1 MTVVTVSQKGWVVIP
16 AVLRKKYG
24 LEPGARVRVV
34 DYGGVVAIVP
44 LLKDPVHQA
53 EGMLA
58 GPTSL
63 TKALL
68 AERAKERERE
78 SKR

>member
-1 MTVVTVSQKGWVVIP
+1 
-16 AVLRKKYG
+16 
-24 LEPGARVRVV
+24 
-34 DYGGVVAIVP
+34 
-44 LLKDPVHQA
+44 VHQA